1 MISSDAPLCA
11 RFSRTNPMSDTTQ
24 SDGSIV
30 ETKIE
35 VNLNRLTQLFNSLDP
50 SRFTSA
56 TLIRTP
62 KTTLLVRPK
71 RAPAS
76 ALFGLSSTCPLTNYP
91 IPVPPISQRPFTTTS
106 LIAKLTNA
114 DDCAFYSVMV
124 ESLSSQGWH
133 SCLLACC
140 CASWRS
146 PSGAAQLPTSRRG
159 DADYWMGRR
168 LAPA

>member
-1 MISSDAPLCA
+1 
-11 RFSRTNPMSDTTQ
+11 MSDTTQ

-91 IPVPPISQRPFTTTS
+91 IPVPPISQRPFTITS
-106 LIAKLTNA
+106 LIAKLTKRRRLRLLFRDGRIA
-114 DDCAFYSVMV
+114 LFTGLAF
-124 ESLSSQGWH
+124 
-133 SCLLACC
+133 
-140 CASWRS
+140 
-146 PSGAAQLPTSRRG
+146 LPTCMLLRELAFSFGSGTTPHITARG
-159 DADYWMGRR
+159 C
-168 LAPA
+168 